1 MAARWSA
8 LLFAVLLVAGCS
20 TTTAGTAAGPTAP
33 ASSAPNPP
41 ASISGSPSAAAT
53 AAPTATVTTTVTAR
67 PSSPQTPAD
76 PTTPATPPT
85 DLAGEVY
92 GFITAVDV
100 AKSQITL
107 DKVDWFTGAAAQ
119 QACAADG
126 VTRTDNNWCSG
137 YYYRNVNPALR
148 VVAVGPGAT
157 ISTLDGSQDVS
168 SDLSTVASRVGA
180 TGGTSPYH
188 LVVIDGA
195 ITDLREIYR
204 P

>member
-1 MAARWSA
+1 MTRGPRSLPG
-8 LLFAVLLVAGCS
+8 LLIVVVLVTGCS
-20 TTTAGTAAGPTAP
+20 TTTSGTAAGPTALRS
-33 ASSAPNPP
+33 SSAEPP
-41 ASISGSPSAAAT
+41 ATTTS
-53 AAPTATVTTTVTAR
+53 TVTTTVTAR
-67 PSSPQTPAD
+67 PSAPLSATE
-76 PTTPATPPT
+76 PATSTAAAIPAT

-100 AKSQITL
+100 AKSQLTL

-119 QACAADG
+119 QACAEDG
-126 VTRTDNNWCSG
+126 VTQTDNNWCTG

-148 VVAVGPGAT
+148 VVGVDPTAT
-157 ISTLDGSQDVS
+157 ISTLDGAQSVP

-188 LVVIDGA
+188 LVVTDGVV
-195 ITDLREIYR
+195 TDLREIYR